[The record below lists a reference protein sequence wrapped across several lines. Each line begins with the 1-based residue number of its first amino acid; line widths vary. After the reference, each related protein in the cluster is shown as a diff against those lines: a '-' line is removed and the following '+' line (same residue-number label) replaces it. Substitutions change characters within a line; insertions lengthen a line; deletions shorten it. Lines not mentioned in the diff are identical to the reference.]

1 MPRQIELLEPYM
13 WYGEYLP
20 GGVVYEVGQ
29 MYNGHKLKDKN
40 ADCLVEEGWAQEVT
54 DDGRN

>member
-1 MPRQIELLEPYM
+1 MPRKIELLEPYK

-29 MYNGHKLKDKN
+29 MYNGHMLRERD
-40 ADCLVEEGWAQEVT
+40 ADRLIEEGWAQEVT
-54 DDGRN
+54 DDARN

>member
-1 MPRQIELLEPYM
+1 MARKIELLEPYM

-29 MYNGHKLKDKN
+29 MYNGHTLRDKN
-40 ADCLVEEGWAQEVT
+40 ADRLIEEGWAQEVT